1 MPTNEELKQ
10 LEKICEQ
17 PVIQL
22 LKRNQNFGEVDIAV
36 LMTKNSKSPY
46 EEADIK
52 NAADL
57 INKCLKW
64 VPSERITAAGALNHS
79 FFKK

>member
-1 MPTNEELKQ
+1 MPTHEELKQ

-22 LKRNQNFGEVDIAV
+22 LKRNQDFGEVDIAV

-46 EEADIK
+46 QETDIK
-52 NAADL
+52 HAADL

-64 VPSERITAAGALNHS
+64 VPGDRISAANALKHP